1 MTGHFDSQDES
12 RTIDWRSSGTVA
24 EVEGTR
30 QQLQK
35 VRLHVSTLG
44 CQIKPGSRIAVFEQ
58 HFSRFME
65 PGYNPRRDSDFS
77 PVLLAHG
84 VRDVFELQFICEEFA
99 KGHRDEL
106 RSALPDLLSGATIPS
121 DDRNQKARNL
131 QFQYFLT
138 AQLLHSGF
146 TVSLDEPDAIFVHGS
161 APIGVAA
168 KRPVSANQLV
178 RRVKEGVKQLAKQ
191 QLTGFIALSLDRLL
205 KITDPYLVAIGESA
219 LDMAAQEHVRKVLAP
234 YARRV
239 QKAIAETNITGI
251 IVSLTLVGCVRVP
264 WQPAHTTATLW
275 LPRQDDLPR
284 EGELVKSVVEA
295 LKGPSV
301 T

>member
-77 PVLLAHG
+77 PILLAHG
-84 VRDVFELQFICEEFA
+84 VRDVFELLFICEEFA

-146 TVSLDEPDAIFVHGS
+146 TVGLDEPDAD
-161 APIGVAA
+161 GVVCGPVQR
-168 KRPVSANQLV
+168 RPTEHS
-178 RRVKEGVKQLAKQ
+178 
-191 QLTGFIALSLDRLL
+191 TG
-205 KITDPYLVAIGESA
+205 
-219 LDMAAQEHVRKVLAP
+219 
-234 YARRV
+234 
-239 QKAIAETNITGI
+239 AIAEGDDPDEPLHGPLGTRA
-251 IVSLTLVGCVRVP
+251 VRADHIRHAVP
-264 WQPAHTTATLW
+264 
-275 LPRQDDLPR
+275 
-284 EGELVKSVVEA
+284 VVPGHDA
-295 LKGPSV
+295 
-301 T
+301 